1 MTCTQPGAELQLK
14 ESCGI
19 LVWTFAILM
28 HPEAILESPFEV
40 ACFQFSPVT
49 PGLVAGGCET
59 GQIVIWN
66 CNEVGLHDSL
76 NQRVGLADKLRVF
89 KCLCPEAAYHG
100 PQRLLTFLRD
110 RPMIVRSREG

>member
-40 ACFQFSPVT
+40 ACFQFSPTT

-66 CNEVGLHDSL
+66 CSQVGLF
-76 NQRVGLADKLRVF
+76 RIFPIKGMA
-89 KCLCPEAAYHG
+89 
-100 PQRLLTFLRD
+100 
-110 RPMIVRSREG
+110 

>member
-1 MTCTQPGAELQLK
+1 MTCNQPGAGLQLK

-40 ACFQFSPVT
+40 ACFQFSPTT

-66 CNEVGLHDSL
+66 CSQVGLFRTFPSKGMAWL
-76 NQRVGLADKLRVF
+76 MPYCLLA
-89 KCLCPEAAYHG
+89 
-100 PQRLLTFLRD
+100 
-110 RPMIVRSREG
+110 

>member
-40 ACFQFSPVT
+40 ACFQFSPIT

-59 GQIVIWN
+59 GQIVVWN
-66 CNEVGLHDSL
+66 CSQVGLFTTFPISRLAWLMSSL
-76 NQRVGLADKLRVF
+76 SLA
-89 KCLCPEAAYHG
+89 
-100 PQRLLTFLRD
+100 
-110 RPMIVRSREG
+110 

>member
-19 LVWTFAILM
+19 LVWTFASMM

-40 ACFQFSPVT
+40 ACFRFSPVT

-66 CNEVGLHDSL
+66 CSEVGLL
-76 NQRVGLADKLRVF
+76 RIMGLFQPMSD
-89 KCLCPEAAYHG
+89 CLVSQFSIKGC
-100 PQRLLTFLRD
+100 
-110 RPMIVRSREG
+110 